1 MAPSPVTAVTETTKG
16 TGKMKRI
23 QYHRY
28 GGPGVLQLEEFE
40 PAPLGT
46 NDVRVRVRAASA
58 NPMDFGIRSGGMK
71 MVTGRRFPRALGYDF
86 AGVIEAIGE
95 KVTTLRVG
103 DEVLGG
109 TPIKSA
115 GAFADAVVT
124 KDKYVVHKPSGLSFE
139 DAATLPTVGITAYQ
153 ALFAKGKLQPH
164 QDVFVHSCLGAVG
177 RGAAQLALAHGAQVS
192 GSCRDS
198 AHQEAHDLGL
208 DPVVDFDFD
217 PTTLA
222 ARFDL
227 ILDTSGN
234 LTLKTA
240 KAMLKPGGR
249 IVGIHPSPRTLM
261 RSYLPGPFH
270 VLFAQPV
277 TTDLKIVAKA
287 ADEGTLLLPIART
300 VPLSQAIPAL
310 NDLEL
315 NRLGKRGKLI
325 ITPETLP

>member
-1 MAPSPVTAVTETTKG
+1 
-16 TGKMKRI
+16 MKRI
-23 QYHRY
+23 QYHQY
-28 GGPGVLQLEEFE
+28 GGPEVLQLEEFE
-40 PAPLGT
+40 PAPLGAS
-46 NDVRVRVRAASA
+46 DVLVRVRAASA

-71 MVTGRRFPRALGYDF
+71 VVTGRSFPRALGYDF
-86 AGVIEAIGE
+86 AGVVETVGRG
-95 KVTTLRVG
+95 VTTLRVG
-103 DEVLGG
+103 DEVFGG

-124 KDKYVVHKPSGLSFE
+124 KVKYVVRKPEGLSFE
-139 DAATLPTVGITAYQ
+139 DAATIPTVGITAYQ
-153 ALFAKGKLQPH
+153 ALFTKGKLQPG

-192 GSCRDS
+192 GSCRDT
-198 AHQEAHDLGL
+198 AHQEAHDLGI
-208 DPVVDFDFD
+208 DPVVDFDFG
-217 PTTLA
+217 PTSLA
-222 ARFDL
+222 GRFDL
-227 ILDTSGN
+227 VIDTSGN
-234 LTLKTA
+234 LKVKTA

-249 IVGIHPSPRTLM
+249 IVGIHPSPVTLA

-277 TTDLKIVAKA
+277 TTDLEILAKA
-287 ADEGTLLLPIART
+287 ADEGRLQLPIART

-325 ITPETLP
+325 ITPDQA